1 MGAGCCALACHVLW
15 LENFLS
21 HHSSTWYRTL
31 RMVLYFDF
39 FLDVVP
45 YITYGTVLLTL
56 DDVSGRVLED
66 WNHQRS
72 CNLIWYFL
80 ICPLLEL
87 WMSTVI
93 DDERENRAWE
103 LERDDENSRER
114 VMTSHQRTNRECS
127 ALKQQLLLSSSR
139 IVLIIAC

>member
-1 MGAGCCALACHVLW
+1 M
-15 LENFLS
+15 
-21 HHSSTWYRTL
+21 
-31 RMVLYFDF
+31 
-39 FLDVVP
+39 
-45 YITYGTVLLTL
+45 
-56 DDVSGRVLED
+56 LED

-80 ICPLLEL
+80 ICSLLEL
-87 WMSTVI
+87 WMSVI

-127 ALKQQLLLSSSR
+127 ALKHQQLLLSSSR
-139 IVLIIAC
+139 IVLIAC